1 MTQNSHTLLLDMDG
15 TLLDLHFD
23 NYFWS
28 IHLPKAY
35 ALVKNIDA
43 KEAMKR
49 LKPYFEETQGT
60 LDWYCTDYWS
70 EHTGLNI
77 LELKTQIK
85 EKIRF
90 LPNVQSTLK
99 TLKEQYKEIIIIT
112 NAHPDSVLIK
122 NQQTQ
127 ITSLVDDLI
136 SAHEFGAC
144 KEEQKF
150 WQKLAKRIQ
159 LNNTQTSFID
169 DNLAVLESA
178 HQFGITSLFQI
189 TQPDSTQPSLKKDK
203 TTMPI
208 AKIRSIS
215 ELNNIVLLT

>member
-28 IHLPKAY
+28 IHLPRAY
-35 ALVKNIDA
+35 ALAKNIDS
-43 KEAMKR
+43 KKAMKR
-49 LKPYFEETQGT
+49 LQPCFEETKGT

-77 LELKTQIK
+77 LELKAQIK
-85 EKIRF
+85 EKIQF
-90 LPNVQSTLK
+90 LPNVKSTLK
-99 TLKEQYKEIIIIT
+99 TFKDKYKEVIIIT

-122 NQQTQ
+122 NQKTH
-127 ITSLVDDLI
+127 ITSLVDNLI

-150 WQKLAKRIQ
+150 WQKLDERIQ
-159 LNNTQTSFID
+159 LNKDQTSFID
-169 DNLAVLESA
+169 DNLTVLESA

-189 TQPDSTQPSLKKDK
+189 TQPDSTQPPLNEDRISA
-203 TTMPI
+203 PI

-215 ELNNIVLLT
+215 ELNNIALLT